1 MANDNEK
8 AEQPAARVSE
18 EDIVSV
24 NGTPDDPAWQ
34 DENFRKGVE
43 QAEGEAAAVKAREA
57 QEAAE
62 EAAHQA
68 EFEKAEEAR
77 IAEEQ
82 KIAEDAAKAEAEL
95 KSQQIERQVAAAAE
109 QKAKEAKE
117 LAEASE

>member
-1 MANDNEK
+1 MANENEK

-18 EDIVSV
+18 EDIVSI

-34 DENFRKGVE
+34 DGNFCKGVE
-43 QAEGEAAAVKAREA
+43 QAQGEAAAVKEREA

-68 EFEKAEEAR
+68 EIVKAEEGR
-77 IAEEQ
+77 IAEEK

-95 KSQQIERQVAAAAE
+95 ERTQIEIQVAAAAE